1 MIGILDE
8 YLPIEITDKI
18 YKEFHRSCMRDIAV
32 ILRYKIVF
40 MLVREAGR
48 FRLSFLICEGQS
60 YTNYYDPLLSF
71 VVS

>member
-1 MIGILDE
+1 MIAILDE

-32 ILRYKIVF
+32 ILRHKIVF
-40 MLVREAGR
+40 VLVGDRI
-48 FRLSFLICEGQS
+48 SFLICEGQS

-71 VVS
+71 VIS